1 MDLNIERLDIQSLNT
16 PGLQFLIYSCIV
28 ALWFFILSVAFRIYE
43 SNRRARHQDEG
54 YELHHENVT
63 L

>member
-1 MDLNIERLDIQSLNT
+1 MDLNIERLDIQSLDT

-28 ALWFFILSVAFRIYE
+28 ALWFFILSVGFRIYE
-43 SNRRARHQDEG
+43 SSRRARFQDDG
-54 YELHHENVT
+54 YEFQHENVS